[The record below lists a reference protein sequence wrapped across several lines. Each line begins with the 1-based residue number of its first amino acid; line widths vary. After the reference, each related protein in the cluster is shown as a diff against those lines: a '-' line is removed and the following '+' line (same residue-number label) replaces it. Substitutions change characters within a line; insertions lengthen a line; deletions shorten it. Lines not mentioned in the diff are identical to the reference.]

1 MITLK
6 LSIYQSSPFPQDKS
20 GSGAMLELLF
30 FVYSWLILHTS
41 GFTFLDSSSL
51 LIMIGAAS

>member
-6 LSIYQSSPFPQDKS
+6 LSISQCSPFAQDKG

-30 FVYSWLILHTS
+30 FDYSWLILHTS
-41 GFTFLDSSSL
+41 GFTYFIPQAFS
-51 LIMIGAAS
+51 